1 MRTTRREME
10 LNTAGSPPPTGTGER
25 PRTNPFIAAL
35 SQNSMFVALAA
46 VIVVFTLTTDGV
58 IVRQQNVSN
67 IIVQNGY
74 ILILAVGMVMVI
86 VGGHIDLSVGSLA
99 GFVGAVSAVLMV
111 NQNMPWGLAVLLSLA
126 LGAAAGAF
134 QGFWIAYVGVPSFIV
149 TLAGMLTFRGLTLM
163 VIGPTNIGSLPEG
176 FTNLGSGYLGNPGRA
191 AGTDILTLVLTALL
205 VVAITGTRVRS
216 RLAKKSHGEP
226 VGALIPFCLGLAAL
240 AAAVIAVG
248 WALANYR
255 GTPLVLVILLV
266 LVASYTLIAKRTPL
280 GRYIYAVGGN
290 RRAAE
295 LSGINAKRIDFFLFV
310 NMGFLAALA
319 GLAFTAR
326 LNLASSAGGSGFELE
341 AIAAA
346 FVGGA
351 AVQGGIG
358 TIGGAIIGGLTIGL
372 INNGMSIMG
381 LGAQWQQTVLG
392 LVLLLVVAF
401 DVWNKKRHGRVTV

>member
-1 MRTTRREME
+1 MSATLSKDEQSTPAPLVGLEERR
-10 LNTAGSPPPTGTGER
+10 R
-25 PRTNPFIAAL
+25 VNPLVAAL
-35 SQNSMFVALAA
+35 SRNSMFVALAA

-58 IVRQQNVSN
+58 IVRNQNVSN
-67 IIVQNGY
+67 VIVQNGY
-74 ILILAVGMVMVI
+74 ILILAIGMVMVI

-99 GFVGAVSAVLMV
+99 GFVGSVSAVLMV
-111 NQNMPWGLAVLLSLA
+111 NHHVHWGLAVVLSLVI
-126 LGAAAGAF
+126 GAAAGAF

-163 VIGPTNIGSLPEG
+163 VIGPTNIGSFPAG
-176 FTNLGSGYLGNPGRA
+176 FTKFGSGYLGNPHPGK
-191 AGTDILTLVLTALL
+191 GVDLLTVILTVLL
-205 VVAITGTRVRS
+205 VAAIVVTRVRG
-216 RLAKKSHGEP
+216 RMGKKSHGEP
-226 VGALIPFCLGLAAL
+226 VGSPIPFALGLIAL
-240 AAAVIAVG
+240 SAAVFALG
-248 WALANYR
+248 WALASYR
-255 GTPLVLVILLV
+255 GTPMVLVILLV
-266 LVASYTLIAKRTPL
+266 LAAVYTLIAKRTSL

-295 LSGINAKRIDFFLFV
+295 LSGINAKRIVFFLFV
-310 NMGFLAALA
+310 NMGLLAALA

-358 TIGGAIIGGLTIGL
+358 TISGAIIGGLTIGV

-381 LGAQWQQTVLG
+381 LGAQWQQAVLG
-392 LVLLLVVAF
+392 LVLLVVVAF
-401 DVWNKKRHGRVTV
+401 DFWNKKRRGRQSV